1 MKFVLLWCSQQYR
14 RWHECQAAMKSASV
28 FIGEMWPE
36 QRFSVMHEKTVTPCA
51 NIWTK
56 HLHPIPPS
64 SGLIERVETVVTA
77 SWRLSVFWQTST
89 TDKHLRASLLSVRQQ
104 TPALIDWPSCFIWD
118 VSATAGSDW
127 QPRGWGPAN
136 QSHGRFLA
144 QVLCSWWGGAGAS
157 AWNPGLRSLAASVTA
172 SLDID
177 GRTN

>member
-1 MKFVLLWCSQQYR
+1 MRFVLLWFNQQYR
-14 RWHECQAAMKSASV
+14 RWHVRQATMKSASV
-28 FIGEMWPE
+28 FVGETWPE

-64 SGLIERVETVVTA
+64 SGLTERVEAVVTA
-77 SWRLSVFWQTST
+77 SWHLSVFFDRPQLQTNISGP
-89 TDKHLRASLLSVRQQ
+89 SPLSVRQQ
-104 TPALIDWPSCFIWD
+104 TPALIDRPSCFIWD
-118 VSATAGSDW
+118 VSATVGSDR

-144 QVLCSWWGGAGAS
+144 QVLCSWRGTLGF
-157 AWNPGLRSLAASVTA
+157 RSLAASVTA